1 MNRLDKLNE
10 KELYEWIESQQV
22 TRALLP
28 PSVCEVLARAKPLP
42 TLSTV
47 FTGGGPVF
55 LDVVEALQKNQTPLR
70 VVAVYGSTESEPIAH
85 LNFEDVSEADKAAMR
100 QGKGLLAGK
109 PVPEVTLVIENEE
122 ILVAG
127 AHVNQGYL
135 DSRQDAETKVLKGN
149 VVFHRT
155 GDAGRLDE
163 QGRIWL
169 LGRYGKDTNGLYPFS
184 IESAVRLWVG
194 VNRAAFSAVNG
205 RAVLAIEGDAAFF
218 SEWEQQAVVQF
229 DIQRV
234 VHVQKMPL
242 DRRHRSKIDYMKLG
256 KLLERH

>member
-1 MNRLDKLNE
+1 
-10 KELYEWIESQQV
+10 
-22 TRALLP
+22 
-28 PSVCEVLARAKPLP
+28 
-42 TLSTV
+42 V
-47 FTGGGPVF
+47 FQ
-55 LDVVEALQKNQTPLR
+55 DVVEAMQENHSSLS

-85 LNFEDVSEADKAAMR
+85 LNFDDVSEADKTAMR

-109 PVPEVTLVIENEE
+109 PVPEVTLVIEEDE

-169 LGRYGKDTNGLYPFS
+169 LGRFGKDLNGLYPFS
-184 IESAVRLWVG
+184 IESSVRLWIG
-194 VNRAAFSAVNG
+194 VHRAALSAVDG
-205 RAVLAIEGDAAFF
+205 MAVLAIEGDATFLN
-218 SEWEQQAVVQF
+218 EWQQQAAVQF
-229 DIQRV
+229 NIQRV
-234 VHVQKMPL
+234 VHIQKVPL
-242 DRRHRSKIDYMKLG
+242 DRRHRSKIDYTKLG